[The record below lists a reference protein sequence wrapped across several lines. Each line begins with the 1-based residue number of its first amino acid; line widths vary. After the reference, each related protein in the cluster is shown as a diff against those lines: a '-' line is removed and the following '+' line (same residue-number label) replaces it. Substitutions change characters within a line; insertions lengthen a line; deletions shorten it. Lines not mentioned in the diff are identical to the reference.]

1 MEVLCRGMDLKNDD
15 FEMIARATD
24 GWTGA
29 DLKGLVTSAQLIVH
43 KRISGALDEKSK
55 GTL

>member
-1 MEVLCRGMDLKNDD
+1 MDLKNDD